1 MTCGLCVFTALSTWK
16 RAVTVLQSA
25 ERSHRLLIGDY
36 LKLFGPSIPRV
47 PGTAIYLSPDP
58 EAIPTTLLHNLKHN
72 KILHDRVIFLHI
84 ADADVP
90 RLADRDRVE
99 LQIIDAHHVYQ
110 ITLRYG
116 FMEEPD
122 VPKALEL
129 LARHAVPIE
138 PMETTYFLGRTT
150 IAPATRRTLFSWR
163 RELFR
168 FMQRNSPAAAEYYQL
183 APERVIEL
191 GTRVTI

>member
-1 MTCGLCVFTALSTWK
+1 M
-16 RAVTVLQSA
+16 
-25 ERSHRLLIGDY
+25 
-36 LKLFGPSIPRV
+36 
-47 PGTAIYLSPDP
+47 YLSSDP

-72 KILHDRVIFLHI
+72 KILHERIIFLTI

-90 RLADRDRVE
+90 RIEERERVE
-99 LQIIDAHHVYQ
+99 VQIIDPHHVYQ

-122 VPKALEL
+122 VPRGLEL
-129 LARHAVPIE
+129 AARHAVRVE

-150 IAPATRRTLFSWR
+150 IAPAKRQTFFTWR

-168 FMQRNSPAAAEYYQL
+168 VMQRNSPAAAEYYKL
-183 APERVIEL
+183 APDRVIEL